1 MKLWRILSMVA
12 VSLAMSGCMLGSEPE
27 KRLQARWSEL
37 KKLIG
42 GKKVALQL
50 SDGARVEGRV
60 NRVTNDALVVKVKK
74 SSQPA
79 AYPKGNIQIARAD
92 VVGIEVRDLFVDE
105 KLAAKRK
112 KQTART
118 VATSLGA
125 GLGGGLLTLYLLGY
139 DRGAGAVIGGSFGV
153 GAIVAVLTNLLP
165 RPKDITFIET
175 VPDFPMERVPK
186 SSDQEQSSV
195 PNQDTSSPVSESL
208 PVDSEPLI
216 LPAFKHNDIGAVV
229 PSPVEQSSLEQIRR
243 QARRAVMRHDL
254 PFDLSILPVHAP
266 GSGIDGSPLLC
277 PTQFR

>member
-1 MKLWRILSMVA
+1 MNWPRSCSSLVVFLMLSK
-12 VSLAMSGCMLGSEPE
+12 SLLGSEPVKFLRVRE
-27 KRLQARWSEL
+27 SDLGDLIQNKR
-37 KKLIG
+37 
-42 GKKVALQL
+42 VALHL
-50 SDGARVEGRV
+50 IEGGRIEGRV
-60 NRVTNDALVVKVKK
+60 REVTNDALVVKVKK

-105 KLAAKRK
+105 KLAAERK

-139 DRGAGAVIGGSFGV
+139 DKGSGAVIGGSFGV

-175 VPDFPMERVPK
+175 VLDSPMERVPK
-186 SSDQEQSSV
+186 PSDKEQSSV
-195 PNQDTSSPVSESL
+195 PSQDTSSPVRESL
-208 PVDSEPLI
+208 PMDSEPSI
-216 LPAFKHNDIGAVV
+216 LPAFKHIGIGAAV
-229 PSPVEQSSLEQIRR
+229 PSPGEQSSLEQLRR

-254 PFDLSILPVHAP
+254 PLDLSGRPVHGP
-266 GSGIDGSPLLC
+266 
-277 PTQFR
+277 Q